1 MKKTSQAKR
10 RLPTWLSA
18 LTNLVAALL
27 VIALVQAFV
36 VKIYHVPSASM
47 EKTLNTGDRILVSR
61 LKGDKPF
68 TPQNQEIIV
77 FKAAGDWMDDVP
89 SADES
94 LAKRVVKTFGE
105 ISGIGPSHER
115 ILVKRVIGS
124 PGDTVECCTSEG
136 QLIRNGAPLNEQYVQ
151 QDFPFTPE
159 KSGCGDATLSMRCF
173 GPIDVPTG
181 KYLVMG
187 DNRSNS
193 SDGVARCRGIGLTNA
208 QDCVRFVDETD
219 VVGPVISVIWPVKN
233 WQSF

>member
-1 MKKTSQAKR
+1 MKKTSEAKR

-18 LTNLVAALL
+18 LTNLVAALI
-27 VIALVQAFV
+27 VVALVQAFV
-36 VKIYHVPSASM
+36 GKIYHVPSVSM
-47 EKTLNTGDRILVSR
+47 EKTLNTGDRIIVSR
-61 LKGDKPF
+61 LNGFKPF
-68 TPQNQEIIV
+68 TPQNEDVIV
-77 FKAAGDWMDDVP
+77 FKAAGDWIDDVP
-89 SADES
+89 EADEP
-94 LAKRVVKTFGE
+94 LAKRVVKTFGDFT
-105 ISGIGPSHER
+105 GIGPSHEK

-124 PGDTVECCTSEG
+124 PGDTVECCNSEG
-136 QLIRNGAPLNEQYVQ
+136 QLIRNENPINEHYVQ
-151 QDFPFTPE
+151 QDFPFTPG
-159 KSGCGDATLSMRCF
+159 KSGCGDVTLSMRCF
-173 GPIDVPTG
+173 GPIEVPVG